1 MSDATVTAL
10 WSWRRSCPVRRL
22 RGFARAVHDVKWIN
36 KKLTQKRLSLVWL
49 ISVSTPACTAQHV
62 GKAWPPSAP
71 TRIRMRMQR
80 SCDSL
85 HQKSTSYR
93 RSGES
98 FTWVYMGWQPD
109 AHGQLVSKLS
119 QDLHVRILQN

>member
-49 ISVSTPACTAQHV
+49 ISVSTPACTAH
-62 GKAWPPSAP
+62 SP
-71 TRIRMRMQR
+71 TRWQGLASIRTYT
-80 SCDSL
+80 
-85 HQKSTSYR
+85 H
-93 RSGES
+93 
-98 FTWVYMGWQPD
+98 PH
-109 AHGQLVSKLS
+109 AHAAEL
-119 QDLHVRILQN
+119 